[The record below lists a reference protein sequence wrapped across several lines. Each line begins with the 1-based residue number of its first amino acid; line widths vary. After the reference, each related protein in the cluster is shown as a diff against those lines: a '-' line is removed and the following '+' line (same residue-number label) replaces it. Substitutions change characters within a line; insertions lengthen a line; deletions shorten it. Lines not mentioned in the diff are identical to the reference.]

1 VNLLESEV
9 GVMITN
15 CTKKEI
21 KAIRKMREQGYPY
34 KTISAKINRSVM
46 TIARYDRVYQKYGIE
61 VFAND
66 R

>member
-1 VNLLESEV
+1 MIQPEP
-9 GVMITN
+9 GVVVLN
-15 CTKKEI
+15 CSKSDI

-34 KTISAKINRSVM
+34 KTIGAKINKSVT
-46 TIARYDRVYQKYGIE
+46 TIARYDRMFEKYGIG

>member
-1 VNLLESEV
+1 
-9 GVMITN
+9 MITN

-34 KTISAKINRSVM
+34 KTIGAKINRSVM
-46 TIARYDRVYQKYGIE
+46 TTARYDRVYQKYGIE